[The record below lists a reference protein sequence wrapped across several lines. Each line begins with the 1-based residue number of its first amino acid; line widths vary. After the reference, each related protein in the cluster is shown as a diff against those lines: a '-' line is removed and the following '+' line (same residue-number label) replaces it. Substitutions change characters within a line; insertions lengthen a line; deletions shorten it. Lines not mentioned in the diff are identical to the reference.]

1 MGAGQSLLNIK
12 LRPFGYRRVREAVE
26 MLVGN
31 ADVDI
36 SVYLSTSNYLCKF
49 KVAAFNAKN
58 TETLQSL
65 LRNMPL
71 LAT

>member
-1 MGAGQSLLNIK
+1 MK
-12 LRPFGYRRVREAVE
+12 LREIVWGQVNSYGMSNFGRSVEYRRVREAVE

-49 KVAAFNAKN
+49 KVAGF
-58 TETLQSL
+58 
-65 LRNMPL
+65 
-71 LAT
+71 